1 VTDGEGVSRSAELQI
16 TVTER
21 PVNQAPSVTM
31 TATPQ
36 TGAAPLEVLFSA
48 VGSDPEGGPLSY
60 RWSFGDNSDSGSG
73 SEVTHEYRRRGTHT
87 ARVTVTDAEGVR
99 ESAELRITVTRSGGS

>member
-1 VTDGEGVSRSAELQI
+1 MEI

-21 PVNQAPSVTM
+21 RVNQAPSVTM

-48 VGSDPEGGPLSY
+48 VGTDPEGGPLSY
-60 RWSFGDNSDSGSG
+60 RWSFGDDSDSRSG
-73 SEVTHEYRRRGTHT
+73 AEVTHRYRRRGTHT
-87 ARVTVTDAEGVR
+87 ARVTVTDSEGAR
-99 ESAELRITVTRSGGS
+99 RSAELRITVTRSGGS